1 MQSEMDSFFL
11 IYQCLK
17 KKKKIIDYVQR
28 FMFEIVKDKERNISY
43 F

>member
-1 MQSEMDSFFL
+1 M
-11 IYQCLK
+11 LK

-28 FMFEIVKDKERNISY
+28 FMFESVKDKEGNVSY

>member
-1 MQSEMDSFFL
+1 M
-11 IYQCLK
+11 LK

-28 FMFEIVKDKERNISY
+28 FMFESVKDKKGNFLY